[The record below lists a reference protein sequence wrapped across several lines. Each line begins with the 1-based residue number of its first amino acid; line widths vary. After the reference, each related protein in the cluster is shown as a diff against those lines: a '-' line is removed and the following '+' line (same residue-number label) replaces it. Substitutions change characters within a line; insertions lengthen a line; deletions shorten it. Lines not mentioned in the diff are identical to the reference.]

1 MKIREQH
8 ICGMQQK
15 QGLEG
20 NLLWS
25 LKRNKKH
32 SLKNKPPTT
41 YTLSKDNISIKPT
54 WGKLEACMLSTEE
67 GMATHSSILAW
78 RIPQTEEPGGLSS
91 LGLQRVRREWSD
103 LLSYLPQSGQL

>member
-20 NLLWS
+20 DVLWS

-32 SLKNKPPTT
+32 SLKNKPPNT
-41 YTLSKDNISIKPT
+41 YTLSKDNIYQLNLHEVNWKHVCYPLRRAWQPT
-54 WGKLEACMLSTEE
+54 PVFL
-67 GMATHSSILAW
+67 
-78 RIPQTEEPGGLSS
+78 PGEFHKQRS
-91 LGLQRVRREWSD
+91 LGGYSL
-103 LLSYLPQSGQL
+103 